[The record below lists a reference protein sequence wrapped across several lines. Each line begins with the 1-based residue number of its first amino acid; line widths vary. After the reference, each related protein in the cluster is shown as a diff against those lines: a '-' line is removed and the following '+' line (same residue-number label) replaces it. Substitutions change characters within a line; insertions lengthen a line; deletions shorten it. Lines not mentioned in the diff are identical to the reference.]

1 MITSKWTTFDN
12 DKENEKM
19 NQKLGEDIM
28 NVWNYKGLVFWIFE
42 EFLLMKKREIH
53 RFTEQ

>member
-28 NVWNYKGLVFWIFE
+28 NVWNYKGLVLWIFE

-53 RFTEQ
+53 RFTQQ